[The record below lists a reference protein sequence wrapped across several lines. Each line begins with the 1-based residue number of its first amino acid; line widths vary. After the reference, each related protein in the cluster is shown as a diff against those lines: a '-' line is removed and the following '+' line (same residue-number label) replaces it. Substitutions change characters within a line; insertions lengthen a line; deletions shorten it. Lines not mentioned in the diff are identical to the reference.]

1 MFTFLQNVY
10 KKYFQEQFA
19 LMPLIE
25 GKMIKDILYTK
36 TLFAKFQRKQKKNQK
51 VQTQMMNL

>member
-1 MFTFLQNVY
+1 MVFFTECLHFTKCLQ

-25 GKMIKDILYTK
+25 GKMIKDILYTQNIICK
-36 TLFAKFQRKQKKNQK
+36 IAKKKK
-51 VQTQMMNL
+51 KEVL